1 MFDISL
7 VVLAS
12 LSKIN
17 EAIDS
22 NDASLILACLQLTTA
37 KLNNVR
43 PKNAE
48 IYKLVLKEAKKEKA
62 EVTVVYGFISFI
74 NLNFYVVLFMKAFD
88 DLLISI

>member
-1 MFDISL
+1 M
-7 VVLAS
+7 AS

-22 NDASLILACLQLTTA
+22 NDASVILACLQLTTA

-48 IYKLVLKEAKKEKA
+48 IYMIVLKEAKKEKA
-62 EVTVVYGFISFI
+62 EVIVLNRCGFFYFTFSTVV
-74 NLNFYVVLFMKAFD
+74 
-88 DLLISI
+88 LILVFSCNVAYESS